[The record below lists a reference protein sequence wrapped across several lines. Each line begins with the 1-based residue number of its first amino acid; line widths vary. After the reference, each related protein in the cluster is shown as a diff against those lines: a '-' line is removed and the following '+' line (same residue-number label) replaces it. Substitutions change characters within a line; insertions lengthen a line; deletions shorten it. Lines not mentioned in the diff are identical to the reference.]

1 LGGKL
6 IEIDNV
12 KMTAISYQMNKRPI
26 KEDYH
31 KIIQALTRKQI
42 TQKKLVVYEQDK
54 KVIKLGTD
62 LHKQLVNMT
71 NGECKFKTR
80 IENRRYWN
88 VCVLTNTSVIWV
100 TSITDEDEKGKFKN
114 FLVMKEVFEETKHG
128 FYPINIEVKPQLTIK
143 RREVHTEQTMQFIWE
158 QYVSQRIY
166 LRKMHAIITEN
177 ALLYVPTSQKTY
189 KELKELHIQYT
200 HLIQMLQYTTLQEQ
214 MNQYRS
220 EHPSDA
226 SYILNNTL
234 VIVSHYAQLKY
245 KCTYKKEVLV
255 FVLKRVAGLK
265 TEWIPVLEKT
275 KLDEYIIKITWKKE
289 VLTKMVLQ
297 DQHNAKKL
305 QKLQSQSNITSAE
318 KTKWNHLE
326 KLQKNMNAT
335 FNEINAVKR
344 KTSRK
349 YGKMTYN
356 QVLPHAWTLALCQQ
370 LNIIEVKWLKD
381 MKAYDLHTGR
391 MINKREKPKA
401 GVYLKNPKLIY
412 EYFGDQVIVLNHSQ
426 AVDVT
431 SLNFTTHIFE
441 RIQVPDYLKP
451 STMKSDEIQ
460 MKYLLMESRYL
471 SGMVTR
477 SEIDNLKQYVDTG
490 FKEINTRLQ
499 QDENLMWNELDS
511 YGGGGIFNGIGDV
524 FEKIGSGLGDLT
536 KDIFHGAGDL
546 IKQGGDV
553 VNKIAKTAF
562 KGTKGLIKAGGN
574 AIGGILQKLEMPLII
589 GGAVIAG
596 IVMIIIIMKVIITKK
611 ATQEF

>member
-1 LGGKL
+1 M
-6 IEIDNV
+6 D
-12 KMTAISYQMNKRPI
+12 M
-26 KEDYH
+26 
-31 KIIQALTRKQI
+31 
-42 TQKKLVVYEQDK
+42 
-54 KVIKLGTD
+54 
-62 LHKQLVNMT
+62 
-71 NGECKFKTR
+71 
-80 IENRRYWN
+80 
-88 VCVLTNTSVIWV
+88 
-100 TSITDEDEKGKFKN
+100 
-114 FLVMKEVFEETKHG
+114 
-128 FYPINIEVKPQLTIK
+128 
-143 RREVHTEQTMQFIWE
+143 
-158 QYVSQRIY
+158 
-166 LRKMHAIITEN
+166 
-177 ALLYVPTSQKTY
+177 
-189 KELKELHIQYT
+189 
-200 HLIQMLQYTTLQEQ
+200 
-214 MNQYRS
+214 
-220 EHPSDA
+220 
-226 SYILNNTL
+226 
-234 VIVSHYAQLKY
+234 
-245 KCTYKKEVLV
+245 
-255 FVLKRVAGLK
+255 
-265 TEWIPVLEKT
+265 
-275 KLDEYIIKITWKKE
+275 
-289 VLTKMVLQ
+289 
-297 DQHNAKKL
+297 
-305 QKLQSQSNITSAE
+305 
-318 KTKWNHLE
+318 
-326 KLQKNMNAT
+326 
-335 FNEINAVKR
+335 
-344 KTSRK
+344 
-349 YGKMTYN
+349 
-356 QVLPHAWTLALCQQ
+356 ALCQQ

-412 EYFGDQVIVLNHSQ
+412 GYFGDQVIVLNHSQ

-460 MKYLLMESRYL
+460 MEYLLMESRYL

-611 ATQEF
+611 ATQEFKHGTEMMVIWENKKQRKSCIWKLLLVLTILTYLSTITLIIMAAMDTIIPVQDKWLTLGISTSTCLLLTIGNP